1 MELVGFITQKRGMW
15 VAEGTVA
22 GSSVGYE
29 CDFVLSVALITM
41 QRRKI
46 QEGWRKGEK
55 MGGREGGEGATET
68 EREETRRKREGN
80 KMRTV
85 H

>member
-1 MELVGFITQKRGMW
+1 MELVGFITQKRRMW

-55 MGGREGGEGATET
+55 MGGREGKEQQRPK
-68 EREETRRKREGN
+68 ERKHEERGRETR
-80 KMRTV
+80 
-85 H
+85 